1 MFPFGATGLF
11 LGQTVSFRECIFF
24 NLIYI
29 DTLAKTELDC
39 LVQQIGRCTELICFD
54 SHDPHQIANVY
65 VLSNVLLDMVNLRFK
80 PAYLVDVRFG

>member
-1 MFPFGATGLF
+1 M
-11 LGQTVSFRECIFF
+11 FF

-54 SHDPHQIANVY
+54 SHDPHQIANIY